1 MLTALALNSAS
12 IWNNIPSRG
21 NDDCRAA
28 QMSNFPY
35 GQSRSER
42 EDVKPSLTAPP
53 VSLTEATPRLTI
65 RRRLAKAQVLGAVAG
80 LVGGISSALFGAGFT
95 AASWLAANQGARQWL
110 STVGTTL
117 FFLTI
122 PLLIFGGYCMDWME
136 KGKPQHHSK
145 VVRYE
150 DEDDDQ

>member
-1 MLTALALNSAS
+1 
-12 IWNNIPSRG
+12 
-21 NDDCRAA
+21 
-28 QMSNFPY
+28 MSNFPY
-35 GQSRSER
+35 GPYGQRRSER
-42 EDVKPSLTAPP
+42 EDVKPSLTALR
-53 VSLTEATPRLTI
+53 VSSTAAPRLTI
-65 RRRLAKAQVLGAVAG
+65 RRLLVKAQALGAMGG
-80 LVGGISSALFGAGFT
+80 LIGGIFSALFGAGFT

-117 FFLTI
+117 FFLTV

-150 DEDDDQ
+150 DEDEDQ